1 MSEKQNSPVQAGKQ
15 MEDEISL
22 KELFLKLKAIWQFI
36 LSKWKVIL
44 VSAAIGGVVG
54 LAYSIFKKTSYT
66 ATVSFV
72 LEEQKSGS
80 GLLGSYAGIASQFG
94 INLGGM
100 DGQGL
105 FTGDNIMEF
114 LKSRRMIQ
122 KTLLTTVEIEG
133 KKELLVDRYSRFTK
147 LRKSWN
153 EDPKLADFS
162 FIPDTT
168 GIFLQDSILGD
179 IYKTL
184 LKKNLTIEKPDKKL
198 NIIAVEVESTDELFS
213 KAFAEQL
220 IKNVSA
226 DYIRSRTKNSAEN
239 VAVLTKMVDSVRQ
252 ELNSAIGGVANA
264 SDANP
269 NANRAFQSLRVP
281 SQKRTV
287 DVQANTAIFSEL
299 VKQQELARM
308 TLRNEKPLIQI
319 LDRPILPL
327 EKSKVGKI
335 KGILIGGILF
345 GFFAVLFL
353 LGKSFISEVM
363 NEEGK

>member
-1 MSEKQNSPVQAGKQ
+1 MAEQETKSTRMAQPQ
-15 MEDEISL
+15 EDEISL
-22 KELFLKLKAIWQFI
+22 KELFHKIGKAWRFL
-36 LSKWKVIL
+36 LSKWKTIL
-44 VSAAIGGVVG
+44 IAGLIGGIFG
-54 LAYSIFKKTSYT
+54 LAYSIFKKPSYT

-72 LEEQKSGS
+72 LEEQKSGG

-94 INLGGM
+94 INLGGT

-122 KTLLTTVEIEG
+122 KTLLTPVELDG
-133 KKELLVDRYSRFTK
+133 KKELLVDRYVDFSK
-147 LRKSWN
+147 LRKAWSK
-153 EDPKLADFS
+153 EPKLANFR

-168 GIFLQDSILGD
+168 GVFLQDSVLGN
-179 IYKTL
+179 IYKAL
-184 LKKNLTIEKPDKKL
+184 LKDNLTIEKPDKKL
-198 NIIAVEVESTDELFS
+198 NIISVEVESRDELFS

-220 IKNVSA
+220 IKNVSV
-226 DYIRSRTKNSAEN
+226 DYIRSRTKNSAES
-239 VAVLTKMVDSVRQ
+239 VAVLTRMVDSVRN
-252 ELNSAIGGVANA
+252 ELNEAIGGVAA
-264 SDANP
+264 ATEANP
-269 NANRAFQSLRVP
+269 NANRAFQSLKVP

-327 EKSKVGKI
+327 DKSKVGKAQ
-335 KGILIGGILF
+335 GIIIGAFLF
-345 GFFAVLFL
+345 GFLTVFFL
-353 LGKSFISEVM
+353 LARSFIKEVM
-363 NEEGK
+363 EEDIA